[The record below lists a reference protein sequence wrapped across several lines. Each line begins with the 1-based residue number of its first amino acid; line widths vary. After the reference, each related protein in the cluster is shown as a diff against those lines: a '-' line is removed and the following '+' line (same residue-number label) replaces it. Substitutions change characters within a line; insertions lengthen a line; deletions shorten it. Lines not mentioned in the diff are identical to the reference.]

1 MAIVVRPAHLE
12 ADRELLLDALSRFLS
27 PLASGPRFDWL
38 YRGCPHGEA
47 RAWLATEEKN
57 GQFVGAAAYFPR
69 RMFVEGAEVTA
80 CVLGDF
86 CIHPGYRS
94 LGPALQLQRACLR
107 DLKSGR
113 LALAYDF
120 PSTNMTA
127 IYGRMGIASGGEII
141 RLAKPLRIDRKMTER
156 IKVRPIA
163 NGLSQLGNAMLAWR
177 DGAKDTANGCVIS
190 LEEGP
195 YGEEFTT
202 LAHQVSSRHGGC
214 VERSADYLNWRY
226 RAHPLRRHEILTARH
241 AGSLLGYAAFVHEGE
256 DTHIVDLFG
265 CEDPEAVSALV
276 SRIVKIARER
286 GAITL
291 SASMLASHPWISLM
305 EHLGFHARES
315 RPVMVCLPHQPA
327 ATDRQIGSNWFLMDG
342 DRES

>member
-1 MAIVVRPAHLE
+1 MATVIRPAHLE
-12 ADRELLLDALSRFLS
+12 ADRELLVDLLSRFLS
-27 PLASGPRFDWL
+27 PLATGPRFDWL

-47 RAWLATEEKN
+47 RAWLAMDARS

-69 RMFVEGAEVTA
+69 KMFVGGEEISG

-86 CIHPGYRS
+86 CIHPHYRS

-107 DLKSGR
+107 DLESGR

-127 IYGRMGIASGGEII
+127 IYGRMGIASRGEIV
-141 RLAKPLRIDRKMTER
+141 RLAKPLRVDRRVADT
-156 IKVRPIA
+156 ISVRPIA
-163 NGLSQLGNAMLAWR
+163 SGLSRIGNAILAWR
-177 DGAKDTANGCVIS
+177 EGTDGKQNGNTVS

-195 YGEEFTT
+195 YGDEFTA
-202 LAHQVSSRHGGC
+202 LARQVSSHLGGC

-226 RAHPLRRHEILTARH
+226 RAHPLRHYEIMTARRE
-241 AGSLLGYAAFVHEGE
+241 GSLLGYAAFAIEGE
-256 DTHIVDLFG
+256 DANIVDMFG
-265 CEDPEAVSALV
+265 CEDPSALSALV
-276 SRIVKIARER
+276 NRIVKVARER

-305 EHLGFHARES
+305 EHLGFHARDS
-315 RPVMVCLPHQPA
+315 RPVMLCLPHRSA
-327 ATDRQIGSNWFLMDG
+327 APNGQIGSNWLLMDG